1 MVFCEEALASKQCFG
16 DCFLHSGIEM
26 LSLGSFK
33 TGAILLGMKLLPM
46 GRKSLFY
53 LTIYGS
59 VVGVGSYA
67 VHYFSTL
74 VASILENFGLSE
86 EMHNPAESTYNLLL
100 RKHLATIYG
109 ARLESIHRR
118 TT

>member
-16 DCFLHSGIEM
+16 DCFLHSVCSCLILRYKGIEM

-86 EMHNPAESTYNLLL
+86 EMHNPKA
-100 RKHLATIYG
+100 HIIYC
-109 ARLESIHRR
+109 
-118 TT
+118 

>member
-1 MVFCEEALASKQCFG
+1 VEFTKSQVVTSIPGFFFCIWYSAKKHWLANNVLGIAFCIQ
-16 DCFLHSGIEM
+16 GIEM

-59 VVGVGSYA
+59 AVSSICPQLSGINCVG
-67 VHYFSTL
+67 TL
-74 VASILENFGLSE
+74 F
-86 EMHNPAESTYNLLL
+86 
-100 RKHLATIYG
+100 RKLQLVLVTSHIIG
-109 ARLESIHRR
+109 IPMFR
-118 TT
+118 

>member
-1 MVFCEEALASKQCFG
+1 
-16 DCFLHSGIEM
+16 
-26 LSLGSFK
+26 
-33 TGAILLGMKLLPM
+33 M

-59 VVGVGSYA
+59 AVGVGSYA

-100 RKHLATIYG
+100 RKHLATING

>member
-86 EMHNPAESTYNLLL
+86 EMHNPKA
-100 RKHLATIYG
+100 HIIYC
-109 ARLESIHRR
+109 
-118 TT
+118 